1 MRLNQ
6 LLARKKADKGKGKAV
21 VPGDASAAT
30 ISKGKGKS
38 KATPVPATPVKTAK
52 GPKTRSKSTKKRL
65 ATDIA
70 DKRGGRGEKKKK
82 AKNTPAPPS
91 ASYTTPR
98 SGPSFDKELYATPL
112 DWPAISR
119 SEDSDW
125 FNDVFAR
132 LREVRDR
139 VRYDIDAM
147 QNLGFA
153 RGWINENDVVDSDK
167 LEVMLF

>member
-52 GPKTRSKSTKKRL
+52 GPKTR
-65 ATDIA
+65 
-70 DKRGGRGEKKKK
+70 
-82 AKNTPAPPS
+82 

>member
-38 KATPVPATPVKTAK
+38 KATSVPATPVKTAK

-70 DKRGGRGEKKKK
+70 DKRGERRKRKL
-82 AKNTPAPPS
+82 
-91 ASYTTPR
+91 R
-98 SGPSFDKELYATPL
+98 ILPL
-112 DWPAISR
+112 P
-119 SEDSDW
+119 
-125 FNDVFAR
+125 
-132 LREVRDR
+132 LVRC
-139 VRYDIDAM
+139 IP
-147 QNLGFA
+147 LPA
-153 RGWINENDVVDSDK
+153 RGRPSIRSCTRPRLTGRRSIAVKIVTSSMTFSP
-167 LEVMLF
+167 V